1 MGIACVSAMLPRQ
14 QITLI
19 VKGKKM
25 RGERKTLFLSP
36 SLVHSF
42 VEYQTACTPVCVN
55 IIFPVLHHFLS
66 FIALFCSVFF
76 CCLKLKHH
84 LILWSWNWPGLLSAS
99 AFFCFIT
106 TPSTNACKCS
116 ICVPL
121 CSSMQTSNS
130 EKKSHL
136 FYQNRK
142 SKMFSHTSVRIHVS
156 ENFEIPADAPPL
168 AF

>member
-1 MGIACVSAMLPRQ
+1 MRWAKLYYWMSMYFFKKQVKSLDDSDVHQCFTAATRSAIMRIACVSAMLPRQ

-25 RGERKTLFLSP
+25 RGERKTFCLSP

-55 IIFPVLHHFLS
+55 IIFPCPPSFIS

-84 LILWSWNWPGLLSAS
+84 LILWSWIWSGLLSAS
-99 AFFCFIT
+99 ASF
-106 TPSTNACKCS
+106 
-116 ICVPL
+116 L
-121 CSSMQTSNS
+121 LY
-130 EKKSHL
+130 H
-136 FYQNRK
+136 
-142 SKMFSHTSVRIHVS
+142 
-156 ENFEIPADAPPL
+156 DAL
-168 AF
+168 GRCL